1 LNVIYL
7 HSYTIVLT
15 FLINL
20 FYDNKWQMAVLPKS
34 YLQLGVSRSGKC
46 WESLAYSLQNN
57 LQLIVSYVNIGILYY
72 SQHE

>member
-1 LNVIYL
+1 
-7 HSYTIVLT
+7 
-15 FLINL
+15 
-20 FYDNKWQMAVLPKS
+20 MAVLPKS